1 MHQTQSFTTTFQ
13 DNNETPPTKIYIL
26 EGKYCAP
33 KSTQSRLYGHVDKAY
48 KYTAEAQ
55 NLFIHFHFKYLC

>member
-1 MHQTQSFTTTFQ
+1 MYTTTFQ

-33 KSTQSRLYGHVDKAY
+33 KINPV
-48 KYTAEAQ
+48 
-55 NLFIHFHFKYLC
+55 